1 MATRTDDLYSMWF
14 TVIPALGSLPK
25 QMKTHNFFFLKSIAI
40 LLSLPL
46 LSCWHWNRD
55 VERANPSYL
64 IYYTFALGSHLS
76 IKGKAEAAIVF
87 EPLCE
92 SLWVSNMKK
101 IQSEKKIRILTVEWF
116 FSQLLWFGPIWEE
129 ISFWMKSHILI
140 EENHPPSFSMFQ
152 AGAWNRCK
160 QVAVSHPTG
169 LEVGRAGRN
178 VRCRATIPACDSL
191 PADISLQVIKYTLGV
206 LKQEVKIQAWVRS
219 YSPAPRHAL
228 LYML

>member
-1 MATRTDDLYSMWF
+1 MVHSYPCPW
-14 TVIPALGSLPK
+14 LPPK
-25 QMKTHNFFFLKSIAI
+25 ADENSQFFFKKIKHCYFIVIATAVLLALKQGCWTSKPKLFN
-40 LLSLPL
+40 LLHLCPRQSSLYQRQ
-46 LSCWHWNRD
+46 SWGCHCVWAS
-55 VERANPSYL
+55 V
-64 IYYTFALGSHLS
+64 
-76 IKGKAEAAIVF
+76 
-87 EPLCE
+87 
-92 SLWVSNMKK
+92 WVTVSKQYEK
-101 IQSEKKIRILTVEWF
+101 IQSEKKIRILTVERF

-140 EENHPPSFSMFQ
+140 GENHPPSFSMFQ

-178 VRCRATIPACDSL
+178 VHCRATSPACDSL